1 MPLAVTSNNS
11 NSHSTST
18 LTVTEPKSNNTKNDR
33 RWLRSRRETD
43 PLTSQPAEV
52 PHADR
57 RRSDPVTRRLLI
69 PKSTSNLPVF
79 TSSNSC
85 PSNPANLSDPTL
97 AAFAPRKIN
106 ALKPPP
112 QPTRTSIPTFLVQTP
127 RTQTTVDLDKLYTFS
142 STDTTTNTTN
152 TTNLASSTPPTAS
165 SSATSSHSLKLQ
177 TSLEPK
183 SPHQKRPPAS
193 RSSCGIEASSGPPPA
208 LSTQRSLG
216 QPTSPHKSTSTSIN
230 LHRPR
235 SFGGARKS
243 KSKSKS
249 NLQPPRPAPGI
260 NAVLKSNPPS
270 VAASE
275 PQQSAP
281 LPVGSSTAP
290 TREKGKMS
298 IAGTRL
304 SASFLGSNSRDRSN
318 QMTAAGNMDGS
329 SKECFAEDGRSKTD
343 DVFLNIAKSNS
354 LRRSA
359 TTRTERKRSKF
370 GLSGLPSR
378 SSRANEEPPSLQSS
392 RYDSDHVTCL
402 LSQDNPSSIGRE
414 SSSIR
419 SPTSTQHPMDENS
432 RLRYFGVSTRSS
444 IGLPGSRLTRTTR
457 ETSPETLSN
466 YTSERR
472 GSIAQ
477 DQVQGQLRTYR
488 QSNLSTMRTT
498 QNSSSVDA
506 AAERSRLDA
515 EKSRLDGTESTLST
529 TAPSTVW
536 DELDDLKSR
545 IRKLELTGKLPPSSA
560 AAMSSVSGERPRTAT
575 TTATT
580 LSSSPKHGRKMTP
593 PAPEPDAAVVADQIH
608 PLLHTALAKAK
619 PTLNADVYR
628 ALETTA
634 ADALTLA
641 TILSSNGPQHGS
653 GMSVVN
659 GAGISD
665 RQMRRKADSLCRGL
679 TELCLAL
686 SDEQLASSS
695 NNRPGSRDVASS
707 QYQTDSMMDRESI
720 TPNLAYR
727 RSASHEPEEFQRGQ
741 APSTRLAAGS
751 RLESRRASLLSLNT
765 GTTSIRNTQENTNP
779 LSTPTHSTPPSRL
792 NRASTILRNRRL
804 QDEDDLDD
812 KTLRPI
818 SRAMTE
824 INTVISRYSPRDRR
838 LSREYTS
845 NHPLPDQQQASQQLP
860 LQQQQTGQPR
870 STTQGQMSIPLRRNY
885 DSPGSNLPATIP
897 ANIQPG
903 FRRYAAA
910 SLNTVTSSVEN
921 SLNEKGTEV
930 FGSGTKNTGF
940 LQLRPRTNSMG
951 TRRVDVRQRTF
962 SAVSDAGNAGEEFD

>member
-1 MPLAVTSNNS
+1 MPLAVSSNNS

-18 LTVTEPKSNNTKNDR
+18 LTVTEPKPNNPKNDR
-33 RWLRSRRETD
+33 GWLRSRRETD
-43 PLTSQPAEV
+43 PLTIQPAAV
-52 PHADR
+52 PHAGR
-57 RRSDPVTRRLLI
+57 RCSDPVTRCLLT
-69 PKSTSNLPVF
+69 PKSTSNLPVL
-79 TSSNSC
+79 TSSNSY
-85 PSNPANLSDPTL
+85 PINPANLSDPTL
-97 AAFAPRKIN
+97 AAFSPRKIN

-127 RTQTTVDLDKLYTFS
+127 RTQTTVDLDKLYILS
-142 STDTTTNTTN
+142 STDTTDTTD
-152 TTNLASSTPPTAS
+152 TTNLVSSTPPTAS
-165 SSATSSHSLKLQ
+165 SSAASSHSLKLQ
-177 TSLEPK
+177 TSREPK

-208 LSTQRSLG
+208 LSTQRSLS
-216 QPTSPHKSTSTSIN
+216 QAKSPHKPTPTSIN

-243 KSKSKS
+243 KS
-249 NLQPPRPAPGI
+249 NLQPPRPASGI
-260 NAVLKSNPPS
+260 NAVLKSHSPS

-275 PQQSAP
+275 PQQSAS
-281 LPVGSSTAP
+281 LRPVGSSTAP

-318 QMTAAGNMDGS
+318 QMTTAGNMDGS
-329 SKECFAEDGRSKTD
+329 SKECVAEDGRSKTD

-370 GLSGLPSR
+370 GLSGLSSR

-392 RYDSDHVTCL
+392 RYDSDHVTRL

-432 RLRYFGVSTRSS
+432 RLRYFGVGTRSS
-444 IGLPGSRLTRTTR
+444 IGLPGSRLARTTH

-498 QNSSSVDA
+498 QNSSGVDA
-506 AAERSRLDA
+506 AAERSRLEA

-580 LSSSPKHGRKMTP
+580 LSSSPKHGRKMTS
-593 PAPEPDAAVVADQIH
+593 PAPEPDAAAVADQIH

-695 NNRPGSRDVASS
+695 NNKPGSRDAASN

-741 APSTRLAAGS
+741 TSSSRLAAGS

-845 NHPLPDQQQASQQLP
+845 NYPLPDQQQASQQLQ

-897 ANIQPG
+897 TNIQPG

-910 SLNTVTSSVEN
+910 SLNTGTSSVEN
-921 SLNEKGTEV
+921 SLNEKGTEA
-930 FGSGTKNTGF
+930 FGSGIKNTGF

-962 SAVSDAGNAGEEFD
+962 SAASDAGNAGDEFD